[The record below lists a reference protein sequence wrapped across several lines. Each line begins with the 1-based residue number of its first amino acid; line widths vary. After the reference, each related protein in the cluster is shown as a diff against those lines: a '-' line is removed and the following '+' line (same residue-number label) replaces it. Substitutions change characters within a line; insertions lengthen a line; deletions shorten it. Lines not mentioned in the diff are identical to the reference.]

1 MNRLNIYNMKKIITF
16 SILLFQIS
24 TIFAQK
30 NYDAPN
36 IFLITLD
43 GVRWQEVFTG
53 IDTVLLENK
62 KYTHSKEELKKQF
75 SGKTLEE
82 KREKLMPFM
91 WNTIA
96 KQGQIYGN
104 RIKNSFVNLTNKM
117 VFSYPG
123 YNEILTGKA
132 DDEHIKSNDKNYN
145 KNITILEVLNRSAN
159 YKNKVAAFAS
169 WDVFPYII
177 NDKRSGIPVNAGY
190 MNAAGS
196 NLSERE
202 LFLNETQKQAP
213 IIWESVR
220 LDMFTH
226 HYAKEYIKRKQPKV
240 VYIAYGETDDFAH
253 GGVFDYYIKS
263 LYTSDQMIEDLWNY
277 VQNNSF
283 YKDNTYFIITTDH
296 GRGVGTDPESLWTS
310 HGKDVKDA
318 DQTWLAILGPTI
330 KVKGEVSETS
340 QIYTAEIA
348 GIIAEISGVSYKK
361 SNAKDS
367 QKNRNDKDKKQL
379 LNLIYN

>member
-1 MNRLNIYNMKKIITF
+1 MKKVVLF

-24 TIFAQK
+24 NNFAQK
-30 NYDAPN
+30 EKDVPN

-62 KYTHSKEELKKQF
+62 KYTHAKEELKKRF
-75 SGKTLEE
+75 GGKTLEE
-82 KREKLMPFM
+82 KRKKLMPFM
-91 WNTIA
+91 WNIIA

-104 RIKNSFVNLTNKM
+104 RNKNSFVNLTNKM

-132 DDEHIKSNDKNYN
+132 DDENINSNDKNYN
-145 KNITILEVLNRSAN
+145 KNVTILETLNQSVK
-159 YKNKVAAFAS
+159 YKNKVAVFAS

-190 MNAAGS
+190 MNATGS
-196 NLSERE
+196 DLTERE

-220 LDMFTH
+220 LDMYTH

-253 GGVFDYYIKS
+253 GGFFDYYIKS
-263 LYTSDQMIEDLWNY
+263 LYTTDQMIEDLWNY
-277 VQNNSF
+277 VQSNTF

-296 GRGVGTDPESLWTS
+296 GRGVGADAESIWTS
-310 HGKDVKDA
+310 HGKKVKDS
-318 DQTWLAILGPTI
+318 DQTWVAVLGPTI
-330 KVKGEVSETS
+330 KAKGEVNRSP
-340 QIYTAEIA
+340 QVYTNEIA
-348 GIIAEISGVSYKK
+348 ATIAKITGVAYKGI
-361 SNAKDS
+361 
-367 QKNRNDKDKKQL
+367 DKTEKHL
-379 LNLIYN
+379 LNLIYE